1 MLVEAHRYST
11 PRYGLERWLGSP
23 WLFQQPVFL
32 RCKKCWT
39 LTDEIRYVLNL
50 QSMHRSSS
58 IYIYMYIY
66 IHIYVHAW
74 HRGWLSAISGE
85 HCSVQRP
92 MVYDSLVISRCDVT
106 THHTHPSSE
115 LPLLQHLITRRKA
128 RTSSWTVSFGCLSQM
143 TTDFR

>member
-58 IYIYMYIY
+58 IYIYIYVY
-66 IHIYVHAW
+66 IHTYICACVASWMALRH
-74 HRGWLSAISGE
+74 
-85 HCSVQRP
+85 QRRTLQRAASDGIRQP
-92 MVYDSLVISRCDVT
+92 CYLTLRCHHSSHTPFIGVASPPAS
-106 THHTHPSSE
+106 HHTKKGTDE
-115 LPLLQHLITRRKA
+115 QLDRILRL
-128 RTSSWTVSFGCLSQM
+128 SFSN
-143 TTDFR
+143 DY